1 MSTIKLTLK
10 EVDCVVTGYDILIN
24 KLHSLIDKDITN
36 LGLYKGESYTVES
49 VCPESDEVGLLTF
62 GCCRG
67 EYYEENKNIRLSGL
81 LEGRVELL

>member
-1 MSTIKLTLK
+1 MNKIELTLE
-10 EVDCVVTGYDILIN
+10 EVGCVVTVYDILIN

-67 EYYEENKNIRLSGL
+67 EYYEEDKNIRLSSL
-81 LEGRVELL
+81 LEGKVELL